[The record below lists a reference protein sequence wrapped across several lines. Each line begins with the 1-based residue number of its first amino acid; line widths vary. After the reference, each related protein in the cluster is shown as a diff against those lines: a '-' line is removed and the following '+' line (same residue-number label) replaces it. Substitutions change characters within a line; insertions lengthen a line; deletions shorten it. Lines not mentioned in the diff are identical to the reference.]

1 MTEMPLMGL
10 LGGSLYGVA
19 EGENSNLTKKCKVLL
34 SHTINYRQPSVIPAC
49 KHHPPSATPYKGRQA
64 GSSAAS
70 PSFSLLTAARTR
82 AATMDQCEHDAPSAH
97 HTSVYIHEHED
108 RQLEE

>member
-34 SHTINYRQPSVIPAC
+34 SHTINYRQPSVIPTC
-49 KHHPPSATPYKGRQA
+49 KHHPPSATPYKEPPSRPI
-64 GSSAAS
+64 SSIS
-70 PSFSLLTAARTR
+70 VSRTPHCCSHARGNPGPTR
-82 AATMDQCEHDAPSAH
+82 ARQSLSSSHNHLT
-97 HTSVYIHEHED
+97 VYTG
-108 RQLEE
+108 

>member
-1 MTEMPLMGL
+1 MTEMPLMSLPAGL
-10 LGGSLYGVA
+10 CMELQRGK
-19 EGENSNLTKKCKVLL
+19 NSNLTKKCKVLL

-82 AATMDQCEHDAPSAH
+82 AATMDQCEHDSPSAH
-97 HTSVYIHEHED
+97 HTSIQRSIHDD
-108 RQLEE
+108 RQL